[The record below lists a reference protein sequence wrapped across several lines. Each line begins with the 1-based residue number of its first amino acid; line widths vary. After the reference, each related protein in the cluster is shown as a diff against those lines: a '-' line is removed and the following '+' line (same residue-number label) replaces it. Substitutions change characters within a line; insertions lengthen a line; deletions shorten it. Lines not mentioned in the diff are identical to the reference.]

1 MTPLDKL
8 YWLRVVAGVLAGVF
22 ATLLGFISTNQPEAY
37 KGVILAL
44 AIYALTS
51 YAARYHILKE
61 LDVSLRKIYTHGIGS
76 FIMLFLFTW
85 ILLNTLI
92 AT

>member
-8 YWLRVVAGVLAGVF
+8 YWLRVAAGVLSGVF
-22 ATLLGFISTNQPEAY
+22 ATLLGFVSANQPEAY

-51 YAARYHILKE
+51 YAARYHMFKNAA
-61 LDVSLRKIYTHGIGS
+61 VSLRKIYTHGIGS

-92 AT
+92 TA

>member
-1 MTPLDKL
+1 LTPLDKV
-8 YWLRVVAGVLAGVF
+8 YWIRVAAGALTGIF
-22 ATLLGFISTNQPEAY
+22 STLLGFLSTNPTEAY

-51 YAARYHILKE
+51 YAARYYLFKN
-61 LDVSLRKIYTHGIGS
+61 LGASLRKIYTHGIGS

-85 ILLNTLI
+85 ILLNTILI
-92 AT
+92 A

>member
-8 YWLRVVAGVLAGVF
+8 YWLRVAAGVLSAVL
-22 ATLLGFISTNQPEAY
+22 ATLLGFVGVNQPEAY
-37 KGVILAL
+37 RGVILAF
-44 AIYALTS
+44 AIYVLTS
-51 YAARYHILKE
+51 YVARYHMFKNIS
-61 LDVSLRKIYTHGIGS
+61 VSLRKIYTHGIGS

-92 AT
+92 TA